1 MFHNGSKYDYHF
13 IIKELVEELE
23 GQSECLGESAEKYIN
38 FSVPTRKELEN
49 GKTITYKIKLI
60 DSLKLIPSSL
70 SSLVDNLSEGLLNY
84 KSATCK
90 PCLDYIST
98 KDNQL
103 VFKCT
108 ECSKNHKN
116 HFNKNLIKRSENTY
130 EFFDRDINK
139 FILLLRKGV

>member
-1 MFHNGSKYDYHF
+1 MYISCFHSIFHQKVTDHCLYTGKYKGAGHNICKLRYKGPKEILVVFHNGSKYDYHF

-49 GKTITYKIKLI
+49 GKTITYKIKFI

-84 KSATCK
+84 KSV
-90 PCLDYIST
+90 L
-98 KDNQL
+98 
-103 VFKCT
+103 
-108 ECSKNHKN
+108 
-116 HFNKNLIKRSENTY
+116 
-130 EFFDRDINK
+130 
-139 FILLLRKGV
+139 